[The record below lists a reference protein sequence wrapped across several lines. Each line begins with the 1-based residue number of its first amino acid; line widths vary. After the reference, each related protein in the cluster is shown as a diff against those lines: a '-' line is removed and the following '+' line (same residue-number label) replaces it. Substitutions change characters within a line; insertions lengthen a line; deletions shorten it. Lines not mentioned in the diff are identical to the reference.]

1 MKDSKENI
9 SMNIQGHTQLLIE
22 FTDPKIN
29 FVSHISSRSMDDCQ
43 EFSPTLYS
51 DTEQAGFKHVQ
62 NLRWMKTC
70 GSNSH

>member
-9 SMNIQGHTQLLIE
+9 SMKIQGHTQLLIE

-51 DTEQAGFKHVQ
+51 DTE
-62 NLRWMKTC
+62 
-70 GSNSH
+70 